1 MFKLNFAPL
10 CLAALASAHELST
23 QGEPANP
30 PPFVRCIPCKNEGRL
45 PCAAHPKEEMH
56 LEDGVQF
63 CSLVADCAA
72 CGGTGWL
79 DCADCENPRWIELLA
94 TKRAQQAG
102 LKTLTARY
110 DNDMKRPLRKVV
122 TPHIMLVWELDE
134 LKIDKRTVR
143 HHELMHVYAE
153 RLESHF
159 VDYTTVMKTSP
170 RDFKER
176 MAVFVWSKEAD
187 QLEGSTRFTGQ
198 SNRRGVKLLGG
209 TSAYSLLGTK
219 QNFRDDTALHRNL
232 VHNVTHLILSHQAPS
247 QWLGNIKHGWADEG
261 LAHWFEERYWGLCDN
276 YCYEEQNSN
285 VDFKGGKWK
294 PVVRRMVAENDL
306 PTMAEV
312 MQKNTDGLSLPM
324 HALAFSYVDYLI
336 ATDAAKFGELC
347 TLLRKRTE
355 TRDALAKALG
365 TNVLELEQRWKAWV
379 LATYPVR

>member
-1 MFKLNFAPL
+1 MPKLTATL
-10 CLAALASAHELST
+10 LVLAALSSAHAPSH
-23 QGEPANP
+23 QDEPAKP

-56 LEDGVQF
+56 LEDGVQM
-63 CSLVADCAA
+63 CSLVAGCAT
-72 CGGTGWL
+72 CNGTGWL
-79 DCADCENPRWIELLA
+79 DCADCENPRWVDALA

-102 LKTLTARY
+102 LKTYTSRF
-110 DNDMKRPLRKVV
+110 DDEMKRPLRKIV

-143 HHELMHVYAE
+143 HHELMHIYAE
-153 RLESHF
+153 RLEKLF
-159 VDYTTVMKTSP
+159 VDYTTVMGTGA
-170 RDFKER
+170 RDFKDR
-176 MAVFVWSKEAD
+176 MTVFVWSKEAD
-187 QLEGSTRFTGQ
+187 QMEGSTRFTGQ
-198 SNRRGVKLLGG
+198 SNQRGVKLLGA
-209 TSAYSLLGTK
+209 TSAYSVLGTK

-247 QWLGNIKHGWADEG
+247 QWLGNIKHGWVDEG

-306 PTMAEV
+306 APMAEV
-312 MQKNTDGLSLPM
+312 LQKNTDGLSLPM
-324 HALAFSYVDYLI
+324 HALAFSYVDYLL
-336 ATDAAKFGELC
+336 ATDAAKFNELC
-347 TLLRKRTE
+347 KLLRKRVE

>member
-1 MFKLNFAPL
+1 MHKFIVALL
-10 CLAALASAHELST
+10 VVAALSSARALT
-23 QGEPANP
+23 RQGEPAKP
-30 PPFVRCIPCKNEGRL
+30 EPFVRCIPCKNEGRI

-56 LEDGVQF
+56 LEDGVQL

-72 CGGTGWL
+72 CSGTGWL
-79 DCADCENPRWIELLA
+79 DCADCENPRWVDALA

-102 LKTLTARY
+102 LKTLTARF
-110 DNDMKRPLRKVV
+110 DDEMKRPLRKVV
-122 TPHIMLVWELDE
+122 TPHLVLVFELDE
-134 LKIDKRTVR
+134 LKVDKRTVR
-143 HHELMHVYAE
+143 HHELMHLYAT
-153 RLESHF
+153 RLDKLF
-159 VDYTTVMKTSP
+159 NDYTSVLQTSP

-176 MAVFVWSKEAD
+176 CQVFVWSKPND
-187 QLEGSTRFTGQ
+187 QMEGSTRFTGQ
-198 SNRRGVKLLGG
+198 SNQRGVKLLGA
-209 TSAYSLLGTK
+209 TPAYSVLGTK
-219 QNFRDDTALHRNL
+219 QNFRDDVALHRNL
-232 VHNVTHLILSHQAPS
+232 VHNVAHLILSHQAPS
-247 QWLGNIKHGWADEG
+247 QWLGNIKSGWVDEG
-261 LAHWFEERYWGLCDN
+261 LAHWFEERYWGICDN

-312 MQKNTDGLSLPM
+312 LQKNTDGLSLPM

-336 ATDAAKFGELC
+336 ATDAVKFNELC
-347 TLLRKRTE
+347 KLLRKRLE